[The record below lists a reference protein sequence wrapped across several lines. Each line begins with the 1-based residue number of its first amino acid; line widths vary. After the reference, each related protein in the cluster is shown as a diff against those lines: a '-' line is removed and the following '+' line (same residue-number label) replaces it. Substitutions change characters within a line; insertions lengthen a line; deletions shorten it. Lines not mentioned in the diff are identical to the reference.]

1 MNSIQR
7 RGEIAGPDVIVMG
20 FESIEPQGNEIN
32 GAATPSYGYGC
43 HARQH
48 HLVCFKEGF
57 IDRNSGLEISRDRNA
72 LRQAPKNCLS
82 APDLESILLT
92 QIPQNIIAAIS
103 ALNVSAGMSVITES
117 LGG

>member
-57 IDRNSGLEISRDRNA
+57 IDRKLRDWKFRAIATRYDKLQKIAYRRLILNQYCS
-72 LRQAPKNCLS
+72 LRSPK
-82 APDLESILLT
+82 ILLQQYRHST
-92 QIPQNIIAAIS
+92 
-103 ALNVSAGMSVITES
+103 
-117 LGG
+117 